1 MKRLV
6 SRCRFA
12 LLVPI
17 AMLGCGSS
25 DTPPTPDYDSLRK
38 EDDTK
43 HSAYPPPPAATT
55 NTGWP
60 NLSPA
65 PGKTVNVG
73 VQGGTEPDAGADAG
87 IDTGVDTG
95 VRETGV
101 LSPEYYIATYLYVSG
116 SRRLASSVSFTDDP
130 SVTITRTG
138 TTLFT
143 IRSSYSYLYFTWSA
157 ANANLAGYGL
167 QFGTEPYIYVQSASS
182 STTGSSSMS
191 MYISSTVCQYLPNTC
206 YLTTMKL
213 QAMSQAVDGG
223 LSAGISAPA
232 SIQVAIDCGGCL

>member
-1 MKRLV
+1 MTTTVVKLE
-6 SRCRFA
+6 
-12 LLVPI
+12 PQNI
-17 AMLGCGSS
+17 
-25 DTPPTPDYDSLRK
+25 
-38 EDDTK
+38 
-43 HSAYPPPPAATT
+43 PAAVQS
-55 NTGWP
+55 
-60 NLSPA
+60 L
-65 PGKTVNVG
+65 KT
-73 VQGGTEPDAGADAG
+73 E
-87 IDTGVDTG
+87 
-95 VRETGV
+95 
-101 LSPEYYIATYLYVSG
+101 
-116 SRRLASSVSFTDDP
+116 F
-130 SVTITRTG
+130 
-138 TTLFT
+138 
-143 IRSSYSYLYFTWSA
+143 